1 MCIVS
6 TEFHLT
12 FVSYEMYDALTKAT
26 KSELSTASGEFFKEN
41 EYIYEL
47 IHAYKISWIKWERK
61 LRDKLLWLRMT
72 WREINSFEFSF
83 LLDALFDLF

>member
-26 KSELSTASGEFFKEN
+26 KSELSTASGEVFKEN

-47 IHAYKISWIKWERK
+47 IHAYKIS
-61 LRDKLLWLRMT
+61 
-72 WREINSFEFSF
+72 
-83 LLDALFDLF
+83 